1 MRGEHCK
8 GKRWLWVR
16 KEEPR
21 EANAGACIFRFLFRR
36 YNHNMTKREHFLHSG
51 AVKVLPNEENA
62 PGLSV
67 TAREEL
73 FHYLNKSHTLKV
85 VRR

>member
-1 MRGEHCK
+1 
-8 GKRWLWVR
+8 
-16 KEEPR
+16 
-21 EANAGACIFRFLFRR
+21 
-36 YNHNMTKREHFLHSG
+36 MTKREHFLHSG